1 MWLPNLIF
9 LFGLVLFGVSQ
20 YFSTVAIMKSS
31 NIFSLHY
38 LTVLLTFFFHLTPL
52 AIFFPFYNIS
62 TVCYVNANPRILRW
76 FLCRS
81 VVVPI
86 KKASPGSLSV
96 STVGSSNTSAG
107 LTAGSIPNIF
117 AAASATPKTM
127 INTTGKCCRSVPT
140 VDRHI

>member
-20 YFSTVAIMKSS
+20 YFWTVAIMKSS
-31 NIFSLHY
+31 NIFPFALSHC
-38 LTVLLTFFFHLTPL
+38 TPHIFFHSTPSAFFFS
-52 AIFFPFYNIS
+52 FYNIS
-62 TVCYVNANPRILRW
+62 TVCYVNANPRIFWW

-140 VDRHI
+140 VHRHR